1 MLAIRS
7 FRKVSLRV
15 LEWSV
20 IALMAILVADVTWQV
35 TTRYLLGSPSAWTD
49 ELATI
54 LMIWVA
60 ALGASLGFVQH
71 AHLGIDYFV
80 RLLPPEK
87 NRWIQMGVQIIIG
100 GFAGV
105 ILLYG
110 GIKLVQLTMTTDQ
123 RSPAL
128 GLNMGIVYLAIPIS
142 GFFILLSVAEEI
154 WQLTRPPILK
164 TDENPIPIQES
175 Q

>member
-1 MLAIRS
+1 MPAIKS
-7 FRKVSLRV
+7 FRKVSLRS
-15 LEWSV
+15 LEWSL
-20 IALMAILVADVTWQV
+20 IALMAILVADVAWQV
-35 TTRYLLGSPSAWTD
+35 ITRYLLGNPSAWTD
-49 ELATI
+49 ELATM

-87 NRWIQMGVQIIIG
+87 ARWIQMGIQIMIG
-100 GFAGV
+100 CFAAV

-110 GIKLVQLTMTTDQ
+110 GIKLVQLTMMTDQ

-128 GLNMGIVYLAIPIS
+128 GLNMGVVYLALPIS
-142 GFFILLSVAEEI
+142 GVFILLSVADEL
-154 WQLTRPPILK
+154 WNLTRPSTPSD
-164 TDENPIPIQES
+164 DESSHSVQES
-175 Q
+175 K

>member
-1 MLAIRS
+1 MPAIKS
-7 FRKVSLRV
+7 FRKVSLRS
-15 LEWSV
+15 LEWSL
-20 IALMAILVADVTWQV
+20 IALMATLVADVVWQV
-35 TTRYLLGSPSAWTD
+35 MTRYLLGSPSAWTD

-80 RLLPPEK
+80 RLLPPDK
-87 NRWIQMGVQIIIG
+87 TRWVQIGVQIMIG
-100 GFAGV
+100 AFAVV

-128 GLNMGIVYLAIPIS
+128 GLNMGVVYLALPIS
-142 GFFILLSVAEEI
+142 GAFILLSVADEL
-154 WQLTRPPILK
+154 WQLTRPTTSGNDETSLPIK
-164 TDENPIPIQES
+164 NS
-175 Q
+175 K

>member
-1 MLAIRS
+1 MPAIKS
-7 FRKVSLRV
+7 FRKLSLRS
-15 LEWSV
+15 LEWSL
-20 IALMAILVADVTWQV
+20 IALMATLVADVVWQV
-35 TTRYLLGSPSAWTD
+35 ITRYLLGSPSTWTD

-80 RLLPPEK
+80 RLLPPDK
-87 NRWIQMGVQIIIG
+87 TRWVQIGVQIMIG
-100 GFAGV
+100 AFAVV

-128 GLNMGIVYLAIPIS
+128 GLNMGVVYLALPIS
-142 GFFILLSVAEEI
+142 GAFILLSVADEL
-154 WQLTRPPILK
+154 WQLTRPPTSSDDK
-164 TDENPIPIQES
+164 TSLPIKNS
-175 Q
+175 K